1 MSQFPLFYVLLFSE
15 YGKNMV
21 VTLAKHYY
29 PDPGDTINR
38 QQLLDEWQKAKYDL
52 LQWKENDL
60 PQTICEGTG
69 SITATDWCLSKL
81 LQPTYRSHYPM
92 LSFIAEVCSSCP
104 VSNAWPER
112 AGSVLKWQKSRL
124 RSRLKND
131 LLNPLLHITINGPKQ
146 ESKELPLLIK
156 EVVEEWLKEKDRRKF
171 KRLPPI
177 STNAS
182 TTSTPPISS
191 HSITDQVTVD
201 EDEDDLP
208 LLGTEDADDTM
219 PSSSGSSL
227 PEHAQEPSYDAY
239 VAALQLQ
246 DCDDCHSHMGDSDY
260 ESDYFSD

>member
-1 MSQFPLFYVLLFSE
+1 
-15 YGKNMV
+15 
-21 VTLAKHYY
+21 
-29 PDPGDTINR
+29 
-38 QQLLDEWQKAKYDL
+38 
-52 LQWKENDL
+52 
-60 PQTICEGTG
+60 
-69 SITATDWCLSKL
+69 
-81 LQPTYRSHYPM
+81 M
-92 LSFIAEVCSSCP
+92 LSFISEVCSSCP

-156 EVVEEWLKEKDRRKF
+156 EVVEEWLKEKDRRKL

-191 HSITDQVTVD
+191 HSMTDQVTVD

-208 LLGTEDADDTM
+208 LLGT
-219 PSSSGSSL
+219 
-227 PEHAQEPSYDAY
+227 
-239 VAALQLQ
+239 
-246 DCDDCHSHMGDSDY
+246 
-260 ESDYFSD
+260 